1 MDEFGSLRRFQSEDE
16 EALAKALEISLQEST
31 ATKTRASSKGELA
44 IPLCLPDNCKWDPQ
58 TGKSVKTSDKRSSL
72 YVIEEAL
79 EQLREVKG
87 PVCVVSITG
96 PCRSGKS
103 YILSEAF
110 DQPEVFPLG
119 HKMDPE
125 TMGIWL
131 WIVPEKYKDSKGRE
145 FTVVLLD
152 SEGIDAA
159 ASEGFFD
166 DEIFTLTLLLAS
178 VLVYN
183 SKGVPKRRD
192 MEGLDFVA
200 KLSRRIQIR
209 SNTRRVDDQSD
220 VDFFYLT
227 FPHFI
232 WLLRDAMQAIP
243 SDCKDIKEYF
253 LKRVFKEQATSATD
267 HKSKQ
272 VAVSILRF
280 FPGFDAFMLPPPTAN
295 PEMLKSK
302 NEKKDKLNPS
312 FLSGLEK
319 FKQLIKTNLSPKKS
333 FYTGEFVTGEGLAAL
348 VQLYVNTINSPD
360 AIPNVQSAWDNFVAA
375 KCYYAKQVALKTY
388 DALLA
393 SQLTGELPC
402 SNDVM
407 RMSHSYAFSMCED
420 RLLAEM
426 SGLSINTVKKVASER
441 KESVVNKLNTWLTE
455 NEAQT
460 RQFCKDLLGKLK
472 RIHLD
477 PVLQKLQ
484 GKEAAEVSFDDVI
497 SGYSRIKDDYH
508 SSAKGAKDVIAA
520 VFFEFHPELMPG
532 ILKQLKVFDEKR
544 SQYLAAQAYED
555 QERKRLEEQQSLLQ
569 EEKRQQ
575 KKEMKMLLRNL
586 REEQERFTEQ
596 MNSELKAQQAQLNNM
611 MVASMKQVQEERVA
625 FIQEN
630 QALKDRLLAMQEQ
643 TNAEISAKLDELI
656 RQAPPE
662 SSVGEVQV
670 AESSDVVTSEGGS
683 VSMNGVTLTCP
694 PGAVDDSVIIKL
706 KLEEPH
712 EYCGL
717 LVQRGLEND
726 VIFDTPMINC
736 QPNGATFR
744 KRVTLKVALDK
755 GKERSTANLFV
766 LHGTPTTKGRIFWED
781 ITHNTKFD
789 LEKEELEVKITQF
802 SLIAVLLRLPQSTW
816 IQFKE
821 VLTRLNFLPFKYTM
835 SVLFK
840 SNHQHS
846 PFDELAVVFLSHDI
860 YQEELHRECDHSAIM
875 QLRSSGFEELSC
887 NTGQERNYVYNE
899 ESLTVSIKLGEDYE
913 LTNKHQECVTF
924 AVDSS
929 VWWSTGHVI
938 KLQLQGSISDAKV
951 LCGRI
956 AVQGQRESI
965 REDYFC
971 QLDLCGYIRRLLGV
985 EKAIFNLKPVTLKL
999 ELTEE
1004 TMNQVLNCWQSEA
1017 EQLEMILLRWRE
1029 NQANTEDFAM
1039 LRKALIGLKPE
1050 DYRVKERGQMHIE
1063 HLRELAVTI
1072 VGLQHKDPNMME
1084 YLGSEIKKL
1093 CNSVLR
1099 DCCIE
1104 IATSKEDLDLAT
1116 STENCASLLEIHK
1129 QISKYVADKYRQ
1141 MCCSPEDLITESFL
1155 MVVPQLV
1162 QAIKEIFRD
1171 ERIPQVQNGLRGVSD
1186 EKILT
1191 KITSDLQE
1199 AAKNKSIFK
1208 LLSEV
1213 CKILEILCLENNDS
1227 RSTEDEIREWGGSAT
1242 IIVMLQFLEKF
1253 FQGFEAQRLYK
1264 RLHVFSVAIRDIL
1277 SNPSAFEGHFLRDFH
1292 NVALSLLKF
1301 AKFDPSLL
1309 LRFELN
1315 DPTNSSNTQGN
1326 DELKYNK
1333 SKETFSQLF
1342 WISKESEDDM
1352 HLEAAAHVHING
1364 HIRTIGAYE
1373 SLIQLPAFCS
1383 EAIDTVSITSRSVA
1397 VKREQ
1402 DDSEN
1407 LRVTLYATQK
1417 GDVKAAL
1424 SYLEKELG
1432 TDLIDLKQTKITQSH
1447 LKLRS
1452 FAKSGTVVKLR
1463 LVHKWGSEAV
1473 VIDSNDFVALAD
1485 STAGGIYEPNP
1496 EIEAEIGQLA
1506 IRNEI
1511 TALPIASDSTV
1522 GNYSSSFVMDPS
1534 DAELVQRHLH
1544 EQRGH
1549 VEIHYHQNFL
1559 KGHVCVAGMNTSLN
1573 VQMPATATGQRFLG
1587 AAPGVG
1593 PQRSLTAGTD
1603 ATNASVNH

>member
-1 MDEFGSLRRFQSEDE
+1 MLTNTNYSSFAIIE
-16 EALAKALEISLQEST
+16 
-31 ATKTRASSKGELA
+31 TRASSKGELA

-178 VLVYN
+178 VLV
-183 SKGVPKRRD
+183 
-192 MEGLDFVA
+192 
-200 KLSRRIQIR
+200 
-209 SNTRRVDDQSD
+209 
-220 VDFFYLT
+220 
-227 FPHFI
+227 
-232 WLLRDAMQAIP
+232 
-243 SDCKDIKEYF
+243 
-253 LKRVFKEQATSATD
+253 FKEQATSATD

-333 FYTGEFVTGEGLAAL
+333 FYTGEFVTGEVTAHANTISGLAAL

-555 QERKRLEEQQSLLQ
+555 QERKRL
-569 EEKRQQ
+569 
-575 KKEMKMLLRNL
+575 EMKMLLRNL

-1573 VQMPATATGQRFLG
+1573 VQMPATATGQRYG
-1587 AAPGVG
+1587 
-1593 PQRSLTAGTD
+1593 
-1603 ATNASVNH
+1603 